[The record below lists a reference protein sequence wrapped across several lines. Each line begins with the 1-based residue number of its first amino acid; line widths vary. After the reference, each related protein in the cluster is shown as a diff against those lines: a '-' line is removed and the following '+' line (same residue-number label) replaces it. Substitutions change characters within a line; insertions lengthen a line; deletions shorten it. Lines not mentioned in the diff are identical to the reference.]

1 MSEITAITPQKHD
14 AARCNIEVDGRF
26 LCGMKLETV
35 MRHRLK
41 AGSTVTEEELAAY
54 QLESEQDEAFDKAL
68 LHITASMKT
77 EREVRDFLK
86 KKGYLEDVADEV
98 VGRMKRYGCLDD
110 AAYARA
116 YAESMAQKKGSRLI
130 ALELKRKGVSEGDI
144 DAAVSALGDEG
155 ACASRVLE
163 KYLRGKDANDPKTAK
178 KAYAHLLSKGFDYET
193 ARGALVA
200 YLSEET

>member
-98 VGRMKRYGCLDD
+98 VGR
-110 AAYARA
+110 
-116 YAESMAQKKGSRLI
+116 
-130 ALELKRKGVSEGDI
+130 KRKGVSEGDI